1 MGKMYA
7 GNIPNQLDGWMPIG
21 ACKEQDG
28 VEWLVFKKPQTH
40 TPDWFTYK
48 IVANGRA
55 REKANYW
62 LVRNIQDGKIGF
74 SRDYVLLRE
83 NRPDIHAQVEAI
95 LKGSSRRQAPESAA

>member
-7 GNIPNQLDGWMPIG
+7 GKIPNQLDGWVQIG
-21 ACKEQDG
+21 TCKEQDGG
-28 VEWLVFKKPQTH
+28 VEWLVFKKPQAH

-55 REKANYW
+55 RGKANYW
-62 LVRNIQDGKIGF
+62 LVRNSQDGKIGF
-74 SRDYVLLRE
+74 ARDYVLLRE

-95 LKGSSRRQAPESAA
+95 LNGDVNDA